1 MKTDERTYQE
11 IGQYLV
17 MDPEV
22 CHGKLTFKG
31 TRIPV
36 ETVLTYLALGDSI
49 EDVLKN
55 WPRLQRRAV
64 EEAIRFAV
72 RLVQKSYPARK
83 KAA

>member
-1 MKTDERTYQE
+1 MKIDEKTHKE
-11 IGQYLV
+11 IGKYL
-17 MDPEV
+17 MADPEI
-22 CHGKLTFKG
+22 CHGKLTFRG

-55 WPRLQRRAV
+55 WPRLHRPAV
-64 EEAIRFAV
+64 EEAIRFAA
-72 RLVQKSYPARK
+72 RLVNKNYPARR